1 MLFRVR
7 FVVRFIFILMICCCC
22 CSVII
27 SCCLWLYLMVCWFT
41 IVYCMFPSQVC
52 PQLTVNYK
60 KMHAFDCDV
69 YQVKCVKF
77 CIRFSVWFM
86 YCNGKCVLKSVK
98 LKMPAI
104 LVLWLG
110 VTVEW
115 RIKMVSLVI
124 WAILNRFLLK
134 FKIAYIKFNRLHYT
148 TFLHLSLS
156 HFFFWFHV

>member
-1 MLFRVR
+1 
-7 FVVRFIFILMICCCC
+7 
-22 CSVII
+22 
-27 SCCLWLYLMVCWFT
+27 
-41 IVYCMFPSQVC
+41 
-52 PQLTVNYK
+52 
-60 KMHAFDCDV
+60 MHAFDCDV

-156 HFFFWFHV
+156 HFFLVSRLNINTIHLFSVCKINDDIYMDISLKYEHKYT